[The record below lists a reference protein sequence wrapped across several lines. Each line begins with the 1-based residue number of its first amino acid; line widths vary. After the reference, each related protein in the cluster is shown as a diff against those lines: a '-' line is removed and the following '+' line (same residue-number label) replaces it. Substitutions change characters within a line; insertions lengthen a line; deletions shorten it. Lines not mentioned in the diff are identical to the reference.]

1 MNYFKQILAL
11 VLLVN
16 VSLLNAQEQAY
27 VIADNG
33 LSIREKPDVNSEKIG
48 RLKYGESIEISEN
61 TGEKLVILDNGKT
74 VSGNWV
80 KIKTRTKYGYVFD
93 GYLAKELTKSIE
105 ADFKGLNIKI
115 KDLKS
120 TDEFKVKSFFDADTV
135 SVDVE
140 LGDSPEGKT
149 LLLNNK
155 NYKRVSIFQQF
166 ENSISITNEGPHC
179 DLTEWKH
186 YYSNWEP
193 IEQINRGTYK
203 TLKYNEEDWT
213 KFINVSIEELKQE
226 ILDYCGSDLVKHIKD
241 AKSIKEYPFS
251 VSTNRIFLKILITD
265 SNDNI
270 IEKIIEFRIPMG
282 C

>member
-1 MNYFKQILAL
+1 MNFLKQILAL
-11 VLLVN
+11 ALIINATLLC
-16 VSLLNAQEQAY
+16 AQEQAY

-33 LSIREKPDVNSEKIG
+33 LSIREKPDVNSERIG

-61 TGEKLVILDNGKT
+61 TGEKLVIVDNGKT
-74 VSGNWV
+74 LSGNWV

-105 ADFKGLNIKI
+105 ADYKDLNIKI

-140 LGDSPEGKT
+140 LGDTPEGKT
-149 LLLNNK
+149 LLLKNK
-155 NYKRVSIFQQF
+155 NYKRVSIFQRF

-186 YYSNWEP
+186 FYSNWEP

-203 TLKYNEEDWT
+203 TLSYNETDWS
-213 KFINVSIEELKQE
+213 KFINFSMEELKQE
-226 ILDYCGSDLVKHIKD
+226 ILDYCGSDWIKHVND
-241 AKSIKEYPFS
+241 VKSIKDYPIS
-251 VSTNRIFLKILITD
+251 VSTSRIFLKILITD
-265 SNDNI
+265 SDDNI
-270 IEKIIEFRIPMG
+270 TEKIIEFKIPMG

>member
-1 MNYFKQILAL
+1 MNFLKQILAL
-11 VLLVN
+11 ALVINATLLC
-16 VSLLNAQEQAY
+16 AQEQAY

-61 TGEKLVILDNGKT
+61 TGEKLVIVDSGKT

-93 GYLAKELTKSIE
+93 GYLAKELTNSIE
-105 ADFKGLNIKI
+105 ADYKGLNIKI
-115 KDLKS
+115 KNLKS
-120 TDEFKVKSFFDADTV
+120 TDEFKVKSFFDTDTV
-135 SVDVE
+135 YVDVE
-140 LGDSPEGKT
+140 LGDTPEGKT
-149 LLLNNK
+149 LLLKNK

-166 ENSISITNEGPHC
+166 ENIISITNEGPHC

-186 YYSNWEP
+186 YYSRWEP

-203 TLKYNEEDWT
+203 TLSYNEEDWS
-213 KFINVSIEELKQE
+213 KFIDVSMNDLKQE
-226 ILDYCGSDLVKHIKD
+226 ILDYCGLEWVKHLKD
-241 AKSIKEYPFS
+241 VKSIKDYPIS
-251 VSTNRIFLKILITD
+251 VSTSRIFVKILITD
-265 SNDNI
+265 SDDNI
-270 IEKIIEFRIPMG
+270 TEKIIEFKIPMG